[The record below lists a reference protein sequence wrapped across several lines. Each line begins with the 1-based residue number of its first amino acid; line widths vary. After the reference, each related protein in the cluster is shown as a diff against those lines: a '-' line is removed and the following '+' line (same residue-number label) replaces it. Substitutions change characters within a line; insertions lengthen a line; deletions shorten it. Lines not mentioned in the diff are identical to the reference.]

1 VQVKLVKKRELL
13 TSLISSR
20 NLSNEWKSSPQAPH
34 DWLNSHRPTPTICN
48 TSAGPDSDSTEET
61 HLDGV
66 VLNEYPADED
76 GDDGNDGVPEEMADT
91 EVEDMDIDEG
101 AVADEMDVDESA
113 TVEKVDIDN
122 RTEDPIL
129 SREMAQP
136 PVSNRLCLDSAK
148 LVLRI

>member
-1 VQVKLVKKRELL
+1 LADRRARSERSPSINSRCAGKVGKKIRELL

-76 GDDGNDGVPEEMADT
+76 GDDGDDGVPEEMADT
-91 EVEDMDIDEG
+91 EAGDMDIDEG

-113 TVEKVDIDN
+113 TLLK
-122 RTEDPIL
+122 RWTSTTAP
-129 SREMAQP
+129 
-136 PVSNRLCLDSAK
+136 K
-148 LVLRI
+148 T